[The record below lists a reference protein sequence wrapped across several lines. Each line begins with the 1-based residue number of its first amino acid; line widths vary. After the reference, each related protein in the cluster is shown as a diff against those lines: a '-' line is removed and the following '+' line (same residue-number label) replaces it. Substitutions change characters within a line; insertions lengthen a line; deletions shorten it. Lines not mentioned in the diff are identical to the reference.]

1 MEHSYTG
8 DNLKLIEAI
17 EKHGATAYVGQSTL
31 KELSSYVTDYG
42 DLLNLITDIDQQID
56 KSIEQTNNSLALP
69 VCEKLVNIFKL
80 QQDILSGND
89 FKDFI
94 IVHFNFVNKL
104 PIFDVHP
111 GRTRMLF
118 KDTYHKPINVLFI
131 DYAGLGSFKNFLPFN
146 KENCFDYIDH
156 DYNLVDNWT
165 LPQDLTKKY
174 LLTMSNENENWHWP
188 MLNESVT
195 FEVFRN
201 DWTISKVTANG
212 ESLIELKDGNWI
224 IPL

>member
-69 VCEKLVNIFKL
+69 VCEKLVNIF
-80 QQDILSGND
+80 
-89 FKDFI
+89 
-94 IVHFNFVNKL
+94 KL